1 MEGTLGAIAARP
13 MPLAAGLMVVGA
25 LLAFVEF
32 GTAASIAFMLA
43 GLAIMFAS
51 GKGGSRPAGGQDGGS
66 PAA

>member
-1 MEGTLGAIAARP
+1 MDGTLGAITARP
-13 MPLAAGLMVVGA
+13 MALAVGLMVVGA

-51 GKGGSRPAGGQDGGS
+51 VKGETPPGGGSS
-66 PAA
+66 VS